1 MTTSPTRPMAWES
14 DDVIENTP
22 RSCRTSSAAIVS
34 GRMRESAKATSS
46 GMAGLRW
53 WHTMSMSRCSS
64 AVLRV
69 KGSVGL
75 VEDGRMLGSCAR
87 VMMSGAWPPPAP
99 SVWKVW
105 MTRPPIARRVSST
118 KPHSLSVSVWMATC
132 TSNSSATLSAS
143 SMTACVA
150 PQSSWILKPTAPA
163 RSCSARGSRA
173 EAWPLPSR
181 PIFMGKSS
189 TAWSMRARFHAPGV
203 IVVAL
208 VPSAGPVPPPI
219 MVVTPEARAV
229 ATWVGE
235 MK

>member
-75 VEDGRMLGSCAR
+75 VEDGRMLGS
-87 VMMSGAWPPPAP
+87 
-99 SVWKVW
+99 
-105 MTRPPIARRVSST
+105 
-118 KPHSLSVSVWMATC
+118 
-132 TSNSSATLSAS
+132 
-143 SMTACVA
+143 
-150 PQSSWILKPTAPA
+150 
-163 RSCSARGSRA
+163 
-173 EAWPLPSR
+173 
-181 PIFMGKSS
+181 
-189 TAWSMRARFHAPGV
+189 
-203 IVVAL
+203 
-208 VPSAGPVPPPI
+208 
-219 MVVTPEARAV
+219 
-229 ATWVGE
+229 
-235 MK
+235 